1 MRRLANPRQRF
12 RDWYDASIGNRF
24 AAALFLLTLGFVL
37 LTSIGNFAY
46 LARMT
51 VLHAEASL
59 DEQHADLTREV
70 THLLDHVSEHYRAL
84 SQDPT
89 IVSAVLNARHQATEV
104 QPILERQ
111 QPHRYSPIDACV
123 TDDQGRPFTCLRPG
137 TNALADSSW
146 LNQVIAQGRPS
157 ARIERVVP
165 DHPVLILAFPV
176 VHEGTGAAEGAVV
189 ASFDLVPLVRR
200 SLEGKASTEHT
211 HLLDPLGDLLEHR
224 GNHAGMIYKVAP
236 LPLAEPLA
244 GLQLRLGVTVQR
256 THFYGPLL
264 RLTGA
269 YLLIALLIVAGAIWA
284 VRIVVPPLIARL
296 SVLTRQANDIADG
309 GLAEFNANELQA
321 DEIGQLSHAFAQM
334 VRRLNAANESLERT
348 VQERTA
354 ELRASENYNKALFAN
369 SYIPMVVMDP
379 ANGVFIDCND
389 AAVDIYRLSGR
400 HQVLGKTVL
409 DVSTPTQYDGSPSA
423 AAAAKHVAKA
433 REQGL
438 QVFEWR
444 HRRADG
450 QEWDAEV
457 RLMSLQAGG
466 KDLLQFSLRDITA
479 QKLAEAD
486 IWRRA
491 NFDALT
497 GLANRN
503 LLRDRLE
510 RAIANARRSS
520 LKLGV
525 LFLDLDGFKAVNDTL
540 GHGAG
545 DELLIEAARRLERC
559 VREQDTAARQ
569 GGDEFVLLIHHLES
583 PEDLSR
589 VATAALA
596 SLNQPFFIAGSSRQ
610 ISTSIGI
617 AVYPDDADTADI
629 LLDLADRALYRAKNQ
644 GKNRYRFHDPALD

>member
-1 MRRLANPRQRF
+1 EGP
-12 RDWYDASIGNRF
+12 
-24 AAALFLLTLGFVL
+24 LL
-37 LTSIGNFAY
+37 
-46 LARMT
+46 
-51 VLHAEASL
+51 
-59 DEQHADLTREV
+59 
-70 THLLDHVSEHYRAL
+70 
-84 SQDPT
+84 
-89 IVSAVLNARHQATEV
+89 
-104 QPILERQ
+104 
-111 QPHRYSPIDACV
+111 
-123 TDDQGRPFTCLRPG
+123 
-137 TNALADSSW
+137 
-146 LNQVIAQGRPS
+146 
-157 ARIERVVP
+157 
-165 DHPVLILAFPV
+165 
-176 VHEGTGAAEGAVV
+176 
-189 ASFDLVPLVRR
+189 
-200 SLEGKASTEHT
+200 
-211 HLLDPLGDLLEHR
+211 
-224 GNHAGMIYKVAP
+224 
-236 LPLAEPLA
+236 LAEPLA
-244 GLQLRLGVTVQR
+244 GLQLQLGVTVQR

-284 VRIVVPPLIARL
+284 VRIVVPPLVARL
-296 SVLTRQANDIADG
+296 SALTRQANAIAEG
-309 GLAEFNANELQA
+309 GMAEFKADETEA

-354 ELRASENYNKALFAN
+354 ELRASESYNKALFAN

-379 ANGVFIDCND
+379 ASDVFIDCND
-389 AAVDIYRLSGR
+389 AAVEIYRLGGR

-409 DVSTPTQYDGSPSA
+409 DVSPPTQYDGSPSA
-423 AAAAKHVAKA
+423 AAAARHVAKA

-457 RLMSLQAGG
+457 RLMSLRVGG
-466 KDLLQFSLRDITA
+466 KELLQFSLRDITA

-491 NFDALT
+491 NFDILT

-503 LLRDRLE
+503 LLRERLE
-510 RAIANARRSS
+510 RAIADARRSS

-559 VREQDTAARQ
+559 VREQDTAARL
-569 GGDEFVLLIHHLES
+569 GGDEFVLLIHHLDG
-583 PEDLSR
+583 PEDLAR

-596 SLNQPFFIAGSSRQ
+596 SLNQPFLIAGNSRQ

-617 AVYPDDADTADI
+617 AVYPDDAETADA
-629 LLDLADRALYRAKNQ
+629 LLDLADRALYQAKKQ
-644 GKNRYRFHDPALD
+644 GKNRYRFHKPALD